1 MSTLSFNTI
10 IENITHTSNV
20 GYYMIHLEHAVE
32 RVDTIKKLE
41 NDLNTSI
48 PIFIAANGYQL
59 TKDGHPTRCQQRGDP
74 FTRSSGEVGC
84 TVSHINICKEALEKG
99 YEYIVIFED
108 DCEFRSSLASFQDSM
123 NQFNNL
129 HLPFDLFTLGHTP
142 LSTSNINGTIFS
154 KINRFDCTHAC
165 ILNQNFM
172 KKLVET
178 YEEYYNNNTVL
189 SVDTMYSNVIEK
201 YNMNAYGVTNHLT
214 YFVQKYGLYSY
225 VFEGFRR

>member
-1 MSTLSFNTI
+1 MSNLSFNTI

-123 NQFNNL
+123 NKLNNFL
-129 HLPFDLFTLGHTP
+129 FQFDLF
-142 LSTSNINGTIFS
+142 
-154 KINRFDCTHAC
+154 
-165 ILNQNFM
+165 
-172 KKLVET
+172 
-178 YEEYYNNNTVL
+178 
-189 SVDTMYSNVIEK
+189 
-201 YNMNAYGVTNHLT
+201 
-214 YFVQKYGLYSY
+214 
-225 VFEGFRR
+225 